1 MTTMQTRQVVV
12 PAPMI
17 LVGHVV
23 DNTSD
28 SGDLEVLSVEPWC
41 ELGKI
46 TYKVVIGRNGQKVM
60 TCELL
65 EQHNLT
71 YTYAVKE

>member
-1 MTTMQTRQVVV
+1 MQTREVVV
-12 PAPMI
+12 PAAMI
-17 LVGHVV
+17 AVGHVV
-23 DNTSD
+23 DNTSTA
-28 SGDLEVLSVEPWC
+28 GDLEVLSVEPWC
-41 ELGKI
+41 EFGKI
-46 TYKVVIGRNGQKVM
+46 TYKIAIGRNGQTFM